1 MYQIFYFTENI
12 CFQEFLRIFLSN
24 SCEGFEGTA
33 VVLSV
38 KGGRCRKGFESMA
51 VQGAEETVSTKKK
64 TSGQEVNVL
73 SFVPQCCRRML
84 LDCGC
89 GRFPSRHVDQSWE
102 CVFFHMSQEK
112 KKKKKALQIM

>member
-1 MYQIFYFTENI
+1 MKVLKALQLSCLSRGGAVEKVLNPWQYKEQRKQ
-12 CFQEFLRIFLSN
+12 FQ
-24 SCEGFEGTA
+24 
-33 VVLSV
+33 
-38 KGGRCRKGFESMA
+38 
-51 VQGAEETVSTKKK
+51 QKKK

-112 KKKKKALQIM
+112 KKALQIM